1 MMKMSNKING
11 VNFQDDPSLMIF
23 SRDKDDV
30 KKHVSMHITR
40 YGLVSSEIKISFDRT
55 AVCVLDIIDALSE
68 KRVRNI
74 MEEEGLC
81 GNAFPIKLTEAERIA
96 LYDHKHDE
104 IFDENQND
112 DDNERR
118 KTKNEN

>member
-55 AVCVLDIIDALSE
+55 AVCNLDIVDALSD
-68 KRVRNI
+68 KRLRKTL
-74 MEEEGLC
+74 EELGLC
-81 GNAFPIKLTEAERIA
+81 GNAVPLELTDAERLAI
-96 LYDHKHDE
+96 YDPKHDE
-104 IFDENQND
+104 IFDENQN
-112 DDNERR
+112 E
-118 KTKNEN
+118 NENENQ